1 MYNIIK
7 AGCPS
12 GYAYVKDHYGNKCF
26 YGPIKECNRFISYM
40 ENEYRR
46 ILKIY
51 QRAGDIQ

>member
-26 YGPIKECNRFISYM
+26 YGPIKECQQYIKYM